1 MIIGGLIGEDLNENV
16 YQVPCLGSIPL
27 LGRLFRSDSKHGE
40 QTNLFILLTPRI
52 IENPREAEEIF
63 QEKNKQI
70 KAKSI
75 LMYRDE
81 NEAEDENE
89 TEDENEAGDEN
100 KDEDNATVTTQP

>member
-1 MIIGGLIGEDLNENV
+1 MVIGGLIGEDLNETV

-27 LGRLFRSDSKHGE
+27 LGRLFKSTSRHGV

-52 IENPREAEEIF
+52 IENPGEAEEVF

-75 LMYRDE
+75 LMY
-81 NEAEDENE
+81 
-89 TEDENEAGDEN
+89 
-100 KDEDNATVTTQP
+100 KDEDTSDDIVNTQP